1 MPENILVADDDL
13 DMRKFYTRIFSG
25 TGYSFS
31 IAGSVAEAAALMEAN
46 TYDLLVTDL
55 ELQDGFGTEL
65 IERFGKQRPDAK
77 SLLVTGS
84 TKDDKRL
91 SSCGAFEYFEKPFK
105 IEAFL
110 KAVARALE

>member
-1 MPENILVADDDL
+1 
-13 DMRKFYTRIFSG
+13 MRKFYTRIFSG

-31 IAGSVAEAAALMEAN
+31 VAGSVAEASALLETN

-55 ELQDGFGTEL
+55 DLQDGFGTEL
-65 IERFGKQRPDAK
+65 IELLGHKRPQAK

-84 TKDDKRL
+84 AKGDESLR
-91 SSCGAFEYFEKPFK
+91 SCGAFECFEKPFK

-110 KAVARALE
+110 SAVRRALAVS